1 MYAGARIWQLPDRHS
16 GRLIPVTKRRGDAR
30 VNLSEIAQFRQRQ
43 AAEEA
48 SAQLALGGLAIT
60 ASHEA
65 IRARMERGAGTLF
78 QLFQQGRSE
87 EAYALWEAGIL
98 ERNTTNWEKYL

>member
-1 MYAGARIWQLPDRHS
+1 M
-16 GRLIPVTKRRGDAR
+16 
-30 VNLSEIAQFRQRQ
+30 NLSEIAQFQQRQ
-43 AAEEA
+43 AAEEE
-48 SAQLALGGLAIT
+48 SARLALGGPAIT

-65 IRARMERGAGTLF
+65 ILARMEQGAGTLF

-98 ERNTTNWEKYL
+98 DRNTTNWEKYL